1 MSPDAEL
8 DLLYRSLFGKPAPEA
23 LARRFAP
30 VSQQI
35 DQQVDPHELAAY
47 RRALETCTDLEALEY
62 AARLSGRLPL
72 LSRKLRAC
80 VALAETLPENQA
92 AYIARRA
99 SRAAA
104 LRELAAAG
112 VASAFKAA
120 KGFWLLRSASH
131 D

>member
-8 DLLYRSLFGKPAPEA
+8 TRLYHALFGKPAPEA

-30 VSQQI
+30 VSRQLDEQAS
-35 DQQVDPHELAAY
+35 PHELAAY
-47 RRALETCTDLEALEY
+47 RRALETCPDLEALEY

-80 VALAETLPENQA
+80 VVLAETLPENQA
-92 AYIARRA
+92 AYIAQRA

-104 LRELAAAG
+104 LREMAEAAAT
-112 VASAFKAA
+112 SAVKAA
-120 KGFWLLRSASH
+120 KGFWLLRRASH
-131 D
+131 A